1 MSEAAKTRRADRKT
15 ARETKK
21 ADIQGGASRKEAKD
35 AKHALKST
43 DRAQWKADGKSIG
56 QSISSDSDDVGTA
69 VSDAVTDVAK
79 DVAENPEDLV

>member
-1 MSEAAKTRRADRKT
+1 MSEAAKTRRVDRKA

-21 ADIQGGASRKEAKD
+21 ADIQSGASRKDARD
-35 AKHALKST
+35 AKHAIKSS

-56 QSISSDSDDVGTA
+56 QSISSDSDAVGQV
-69 VSDAVTDVAK
+69 VSDAAK